1 MSNLTKTKPKGILS
15 TQMNAGET
23 PNQNSALIERHIIEG
38 TPFTLWEDF
47 RGEKP
52 KSYITMG
59 NYKISEDCE
68 TQKEARE
75 YLDKNFWEVLTQVIV
90 IVGEKTEEIKRM
102 KDLVSE
108 IPQG

>member
-1 MSNLTKTKPKGILS
+1 MLHSTQTKPKGILS

-75 YLDKNFWEVLTQVIV
+75 YLEKNFWEVLTQVIV

>member
-1 MSNLTKTKPKGILS
+1 MSNSTKTKPKGILS
-15 TQMNAGET
+15 TQTNADGT
-23 PNQNSALIERHIIEG
+23 PNQNSALIERLPIEG

-59 NYKISEDCE
+59 NYKISEDCD
-68 TQKEARE
+68 TQQEARE
-75 YLDKNFWEVLTQVIV
+75 YLEKNFWEVLTQVIV
-90 IVGEKTEEIKRM
+90 IVGEKTEEIKRL
-102 KDLVSE
+102 KETIAE

>member
-1 MSNLTKTKPKGILS
+1 MSHLTNTKPKGILS

-23 PNQNSALIERHIIEG
+23 PNQNSALIEKHIIEG

-47 RGEKP
+47 RGDKP

-59 NYKISEDCE
+59 NYKISEDCD

-102 KDLVSE
+102 KKEV
-108 IPQG
+108 PMG